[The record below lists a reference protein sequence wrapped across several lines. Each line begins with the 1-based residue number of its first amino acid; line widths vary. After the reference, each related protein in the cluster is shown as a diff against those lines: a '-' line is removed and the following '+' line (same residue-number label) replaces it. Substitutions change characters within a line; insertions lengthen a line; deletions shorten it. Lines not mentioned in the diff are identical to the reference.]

1 MNNTMQKN
9 ETVTITIRELLTTY
23 GIDILSSIPVAVK
36 DYKAIGA
43 PIASVVDHLNIALQA
58 VNAIVFKYDELHME
72 NDKLKA
78 QLREAG
84 LLKEEESKPDD
95 LIEESELNIEEI
107 SEVEAPSDPE

>member
-9 ETVTITIRELLTTY
+9 EKVTITIQELLTTY
-23 GIDILSSIPVAVK
+23 GIDILSNIPIAIK

-43 PIASVVDHLNIALQA
+43 PIASVVDHLNIVLQA
-58 VNAIVFKYDELHME
+58 VNEIVRKYDDLHIE

-84 LLKEEESKPDD
+84 LLKEEEPKPDD
-95 LIEESELNIEEI
+95 FIEESELNIEEI
-107 SEVEAPSDPE
+107 SETEAPSDPE